1 VAKIVTCSPVTSG
14 CRQESS
20 RRSAQPQTV
29 PLNRSRRPSRTRAPC
44 HARPARI
51 LQSPL
56 EDARFAYE
64 ELQLPGNDLRARR
77 APRSLL
83 WRGTSPGHSPG
94 TVPVSA
100 RPAGADV
107 AEWTAGI
114 DEEGTVTASRET
126 GRRSIASNRRARNDY
141 TILKTYE
148 AGIVLVGN
156 EVKSLRAGHASLAG
170 AFVQEHDGELML
182 HGLHISEH
190 AHGRHGTRVLYQPRR
205 TRKLLMHR
213 SEIDKIIARLG
224 DAGVTLVP
232 LSLYFQDGWAK
243 VEIALARG
251 RRSFDKRQA
260 IAQRDADREIAREL
274 SDRLRGRRRRGRG
287 PS

>member
-1 VAKIVTCSPVTSG
+1 MTCGRGSAEIITVARHLTGPLA
-14 CRQESS
+14 RY
-20 RRSAQPQTV
+20 RSHVGQA
-29 PLNRSRRPSRTRAPC
+29 
-44 HARPARI
+44 
-51 LQSPL
+51 
-56 EDARFAYE
+56 
-64 ELQLPGNDLRARR
+64 
-77 APRSLL
+77 
-83 WRGTSPGHSPG
+83 
-94 TVPVSA
+94 
-100 RPAGADV
+100 AGAGA

-126 GRRSIASNRRARNDY
+126 GRRSIASNRRARHDY

-148 AGIVLVGN
+148 AGIVLVGD

-170 AFVQEHDGELML
+170 AFVHEHDGELML
-182 HGLHISEH
+182 HGLHIPEH
-190 AHGRHGTRVLYQPRR
+190 AHGRHGTRVLDQPRR

-224 DAGVTLVP
+224 EAGVTLVP
-232 LSLYFQDGWAK
+232 LSLYFQNGWAK
-243 VEIALARG
+243 AEIALARG

-274 SDRLRGRRRRGRG
+274 SDRLRGRRPRRRG

>member
-1 VAKIVTCSPVTSG
+1 M
-14 CRQESS
+14 
-20 RRSAQPQTV
+20 
-29 PLNRSRRPSRTRAPC
+29 
-44 HARPARI
+44 
-51 LQSPL
+51 
-56 EDARFAYE
+56 
-64 ELQLPGNDLRARR
+64 
-77 APRSLL
+77 
-83 WRGTSPGHSPG
+83 
-94 TVPVSA
+94 
-100 RPAGADV
+100 
-107 AEWTAGI
+107 
-114 DEEGTVTASRET
+114 DEEAAIATRET
-126 GRRSIASNRRARNDY
+126 GRRSISSNRRVRRDY

-156 EVKSLRAGHASLAG
+156 EVKALRAGHASLAG
-170 AFVQEHDGELML
+170 AFVQEHGGELML
-182 HGLHISEH
+182 HGLHIPEYAS
-190 AHGRHGTRVLYQPRR
+190 GRHGARALDQPRR

-213 SEIDKIIARLG
+213 SEIDKIIAKLG

-260 IAQRDADREIAREL
+260 IARRDADREIAREL